1 MNLLGMNDRT
11 KEIDMKWLSN
21 KNKLFAVALAVALA
35 AAVGVPAGAFGQSA
49 SVAPEAD
56 QSLRAMCDFMA
67 GLEQF
72 SVQTDNTLEV
82 VLHSGQK
89 IQFDN
94 PADLSVKRPNRFRA
108 ERRGDL
114 VDQTFYY
121 DGKML
126 TLFMKN
132 ENLYAAAAAP
142 PTIEEAID
150 FARESLDLF
159 APGGDLVYKN
169 SYDIL
174 MEDVV
179 SGFYVGLSVV
189 GGVKCH
195 HLAYRGNETDWQI
208 WIEAGDKPL
217 PKKFIITSKWMTGA
231 PQFAI
236 HVRSWDLDPK
246 FDDATFQFTPPDKA
260 QETDFILSDNRSV
273 YGRQTKGEQP

>member
-1 MNLLGMNDRT
+1 
-11 KEIDMKWLSN
+11 MKWLSR
-21 KNKLFAVALAVALA
+21 KSKTFAAALAVALA
-35 AAVGVPAGAFGQSA
+35 AAVGISTGAFCQPA

-56 QSLRAMCDFMA
+56 QSLRAMCDYMA

-72 SVQTDNTLEV
+72 SVQTDNTIEV

-94 PADLSVKRPNRFRA
+94 PAKLSVKRPNKFRA
-108 ERRGDL
+108 ERRGDI

-121 DGKML
+121 DGKTL
-126 TLFMKN
+126 TLFMKD
-132 ENLYAAAAAP
+132 ENIYAAAVAP

-150 FARESLDLF
+150 FARESLDVF
-159 APGGDLVYKN
+159 APGGDLIYKN
-169 SYDIL
+169 AYDIL

-179 SGFYVGLSVV
+179 SGFYVGLSVID
-189 GGVKCH
+189 GVKCH

-236 HVRSWDLDPK
+236 HVGSWELDPK
-246 FDDATFQFTPPDKA
+246 FDDAMFQFMPPDKA
-260 QETDFILSDNRSV
+260 QETDFILSADQSA
-273 YGRQTKGEQP
+273 YGR